1 MSRRPVARFFQRKLP
16 MVSALALLFAALYLA
31 GDATRG
37 LGGWSQYYHWVVPL
51 AGVALAALALAVIW
65 RLISLIR
72 RRRAGYPGARLTQ
85 RMVLMFVALAVPPA
99 LIVYWFSVDFL
110 NRSIDRWFDVDV
122 ATALEDAQ
130 AIGVRFLELQ
140 RVEKSNLTQRLA
152 QRLADV
158 PNAELASEL
167 RGLVAEG
174 DALEMTVLGSNGRV
188 IRTSSRSLDRFTADM
203 PTDLQLLQARQ
214 RGSFVDYEPNT
225 DDQDA
230 LQVRVL
236 QTIPDRGLG
245 PERILQGIFAV
256 PQGFDEQASNVEE
269 QYLRYQLLKYQ
280 RTDLKQAFVL
290 ILSMVLALS
299 VLLALLLAFNTARRL
314 VAPISNLAEA
324 TRSIAA
330 GDYQRRLPV
339 PSNDE
344 LGFLVQS
351 FNTMTEEIQR
361 SSDQVS
367 HSRREAESRRDFLET
382 VLGSLTTG
390 VITLSGDGTIRA
402 ANQAARD
409 ILGVE
414 ESQLRDR
421 NLTQVAQDNVWLTPM
436 AELMVRNAQA
446 SRRWREE
453 INLEG
458 DGHQLVLTCRGA
470 RLLMPDGGAGTVL
483 VFEDMTDL
491 ARAQR
496 EAAWGEVAR
505 RLAHEV
511 KNPLTPIQLSA
522 ERLRHKYLGTMD
534 DQDAAVLD
542 RATRTIVTQVE
553 ALKTMVNAFSDY
565 ARAPTLQL
573 EPLCLSEMVEDMVD
587 FYQQGDRQM
596 AFQCEW
602 MADEPRVFA
611 DRLRLRQ
618 LLHNLIKNSQE
629 ASAGQPL
636 ELRAA
641 SHLEWRRGQ
650 ATLCL
655 SLRDNGPGLPPDIKD
670 KLFEPYATSKSRGT
684 GIGLAI
690 VKKIA
695 EEHGGDISARNASAG
710 GAVFELRLPVEAGE
724 MAALEAPAA
733 DAGEPAAAAASDRSE
748 VG

>member
-1 MSRRPVARFFQRKLP
+1 MLV
-16 MVSALALLFAALYLA
+16 LA
-31 GDATRG
+31 
-37 LGGWSQYYHWVVPL
+37 V
-51 AGVALAALALAVIW
+51 AVIW
-65 RLISLIR
+65 RLVSLIR
-72 RRRAGYPGARLTQ
+72 RRRAGQPGARLTQ

-140 RVEKSNLTQRLA
+140 KVEKNNLTQRLA

-158 PNAELASEL
+158 PSDKLASEL

-174 DALEMTVLGSNGRV
+174 DAVEMTVLDSSGRV
-188 IRTSSRSLDRFTADM
+188 LRTSSRELGRFTADV
-203 PTDLQLLQARQ
+203 PSNLQLLQARQ
-214 RGSFVDYEPNT
+214 RGSFVDYEPNM
-225 DDQDA
+225 QEGEA

-245 PERILQGIFAV
+245 PERVLQGIYRV
-256 PQGFDEQASNVEE
+256 PQGFDEQASNVEQ
-269 QYLRYQLLKYQ
+269 QYLRYQSLKFQ
-280 RTDLKQAFVL
+280 RKYLKQTFVL
-290 ILSMVLALS
+290 ILSMVLTLS

-314 VAPISNLAEA
+314 VQPISNLAAA
-324 TRSIAA
+324 TRSIAG

-351 FNTMTEEIQR
+351 FNLMTEEIER
-361 SSDQVS
+361 SATEASAA
-367 HSRREAESRRDFLET
+367 RGEAEARRDFLET
-382 VLGSLTTG
+382 ILGSLTSG
-390 VITLSGDGTIRA
+390 VITLSSNGVVRA
-402 ANQAARD
+402 VNQAAQD
-409 ILGVE
+409 ILGVDD
-414 ESQLRDR
+414 SALRER
-421 NLTQVAQDNVWLTPM
+421 TLTQVATDYLWLTPL
-436 AELMVRNAQA
+436 ADLTVRNAET
-446 SRRWREE
+446 SHRWREE
-453 INLEG
+453 INLDVEG
-458 DGHQLVLTCRGA
+458 NELVLTCRGA
-470 RLLMPDGGAGTVL
+470 RLPMPDGSVGTVL

-522 ERLRHKYLGTMD
+522 ERLRHKYLGKMPAED
-534 DQDAAVLD
+534 SAVLD
-542 RATRTIVTQVE
+542 RATRTIVAQVE

-573 EPLCLSEMVEDMVD
+573 EPLQLSELVEEMVD
-587 FYQQGDRQM
+587 FYQAGDQKM
-596 AFQCEW
+596 SLSCEW
-602 MADEPRVFA
+602 MSDEPRVFA

-618 LLHNLIKNSQE
+618 LLHNLIKNAQE
-629 ASAGQPL
+629 ANDGGALQ
-636 ELRAA
+636 LRAA
-641 SHLEWRRGQ
+641 SHLEWQRGS

-655 SLRDNGPGLPPDIKD
+655 SLRDNGPGLPPDIQD

-695 EEHGGDISARNASAG
+695 EEHGGDITARNASSG

-724 MAALEAPAA
+724 LAPVNSSG
-733 DAGEPAAAAASDRSE
+733 DQSQAS
-748 VG
+748 